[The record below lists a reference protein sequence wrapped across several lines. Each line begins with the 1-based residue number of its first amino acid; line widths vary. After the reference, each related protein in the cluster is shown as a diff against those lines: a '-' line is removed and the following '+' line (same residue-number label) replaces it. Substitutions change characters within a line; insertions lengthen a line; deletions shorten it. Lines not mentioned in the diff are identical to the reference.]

1 MKKLLFTTILSLL
14 ISYTIQSQCTE
25 SKQIP
30 FQDGSFG
37 NYTGCLDDNNL
48 PGNGSGVLITE
59 DFQQE
64 GIWDSGKLNDVNGK
78 TTFISDN
85 STYVGLY
92 ENGTLIKGTYFKEE
106 DNIKIEYTGDFDGFS
121 FQGFGVL
128 EIAEASR
135 STIETGQFFGYKLFE
150 GEEVVTYSD
159 GLIVTKKTEKGKLV
173 DEKRNDTNY
182 YNPDDIIGG
191 EEFCIVKLKNNGSV
205 NDGVSYGVQMEI
217 NGINGEWVFDT
228 GAELTSIGM
237 RMFSRLVQE
246 GVTYRDLNRSIKTF
260 GIGGESIGRIIE
272 LDEIKIGDYTLN
284 NFKVN
289 ISNDNNYSLLGTD
302 FLNKFKNV
310 EWNMKKSE
318 LKLIK

>member
-1 MKKLLFTTILSLL
+1 MKNLLFTTTLSLL

-48 PGNGSGVLITE
+48 PGNGSGVLIRE
-59 DFQQE
+59 DYQQE
-64 GIWDSGKLNDVNGK
+64 GIWNSGTLNDENGK
-78 TTFISDN
+78 TTILADN
-85 STYVGLY
+85 STFVGLY
-92 ENGTLIKGTYFKEE
+92 VNGILVNGTYFKED

-128 EIAEASR
+128 EITEAYG
-135 STIETGQFFGYKLFE
+135 STITTGQFFGSKLFE
-150 GEEVVTYSD
+150 GEEVLTYSD
-159 GLIVTKKTEKGKLV
+159 GLIVTKKTERGKLV

-246 GVTYRDLNRSIKTF
+246 GVTYKDLNRSIKTF

-284 NFKVN
+284 NFKVK
-289 ISNDNNYSLLGTD
+289 ISNDNNLSLLGTD

-310 EWNMKKSE
+310 EWSMKKNE

>member
-1 MKKLLFTTILSLL
+1 MKNLLFTTTLSLL
-14 ISYTIQSQCTE
+14 ISYTIQSQCAE

-30 FQDGSFG
+30 YQDGSFG

-48 PGNGSGVLITE
+48 PGNGSGVLIS
-59 DFQQE
+59 DDYQQE
-64 GIWDSGKLNDVNGK
+64 GIWDSGKLNDENGK
-78 TTFISDN
+78 TTFIADN

-92 ENGTLIKGTYFKEE
+92 VNGTIVNGTYFKED

-128 EIAEASR
+128 EITEAYG
-135 STIETGQFFGYKLFE
+135 STITTGQFFGSKLFE
-150 GEEVVTYSD
+150 GEEVVTYND
-159 GLIVTKKTEKGKLV
+159 GLIVTKKTERGKLV

-182 YNPDDIIGG
+182 YNPDDVIGD
-191 EEFCIVKLKNNGSV
+191 EEFCIVTLKNNRSV
-205 NDGVSYGVQMEI
+205 NDLVSFGVQMEI
-217 NGINGEWVFDT
+217 NGIKGEWVFDT
-228 GAELTSIGM
+228 GAERTTIGT

-246 GVTYRDLNRSIKTF
+246 GITYKDLNRSIKTF
-260 GIGGESIGRIIE
+260 GVGGVSNGRIIE

-284 NFKVN
+284 NFKVT

-310 EWNMKKSE
+310 EWNMRKNE

>member
-1 MKKLLFTTILSLL
+1 MKNLLFTTTLSLL
-14 ISYTIQSQCTE
+14 ISYTIQSQCAE

-30 FQDGSFG
+30 YQDGSFG

-48 PGNGSGVLITE
+48 PGNGSGVLIS
-59 DFQQE
+59 DDYQQE
-64 GIWDSGKLNDVNGK
+64 GIWDSGKLNDENGK
-78 TTFISDN
+78 TTFIADN

-92 ENGTLIKGTYFKEE
+92 VNGTIVNGTYFKED

-128 EIAEASR
+128 EITEAYG
-135 STIETGQFFGYKLFE
+135 STITTGQFFGSKLFE
-150 GEEVVTYSD
+150 GEEVVTYND
-159 GLIVTKKTEKGKLV
+159 GLIVTKKTERGKLV

-182 YNPDDIIGG
+182 YNPDDVIGD
-191 EEFCIVKLKNNGSV
+191 EEFCIVTLKNNRSV
-205 NDGVSYGVQMEI
+205 NDLVSFGVQMEI
-217 NGINGEWVFDT
+217 NGIKGEWVFDT
-228 GAELTSIGM
+228 GAERTTIGT

-246 GVTYRDLNRSIKTF
+246 GITYKDLNRSIKTF
-260 GIGGESIGRIIE
+260 GVGGVSNGRIIE

-284 NFKVN
+284 NFKVT

-310 EWNMKKSE
+310 EWNIRKNE